1 MGILLF
7 RIIADGGGGGG
18 GNGYPQWDNE
28 SCYKISFRTHLSH
41 FSVETNLSNKS
52 KFARDQTASWLRWW
66 WPGKRRYSQIGAQV
80 IVQQTERITRRNWVM
95 KLRAESI
102 DKNIKRHSRRVGL
115 EEYKSISLL
124 GKMTPGNYNVCNQ
137 SLSLSLLE
145 IFHFNAMLK
154 LLNTNNSFPLYS

>member
-18 GNGYPQWDNE
+18 GIGYPQWDNE

-41 FSVETNLSNKS
+41 FNVETNLSNKS